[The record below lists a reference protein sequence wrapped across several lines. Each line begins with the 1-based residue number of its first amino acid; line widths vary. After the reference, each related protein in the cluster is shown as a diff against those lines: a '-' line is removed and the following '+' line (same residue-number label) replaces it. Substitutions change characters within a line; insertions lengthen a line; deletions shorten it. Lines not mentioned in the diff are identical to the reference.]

1 MLCPGRTASINL
13 KNKNIGYVGEINPE
27 ISNDLKLDFN
37 PIVFELNH
45 EILNLPMDL
54 NYSSSKYFPY
64 SRRDLSLLMDDQ
76 LEINRVLETI
86 ESLKIKDL
94 QEIMVFDV
102 FTGNNIESGRKSVS
116 IGLIFQSKSRTLKD
130 DEIDIY
136 MQKINQQILK
146 KMKITVR

>member
-1 MLCPGRTASINL
+1 MVGY
-13 KNKNIGYVGEINPE
+13 IGEVNPE

-45 EILNLPMDL
+45 EILKLPMDV
-54 NYSSSKYFPY
+54 NYLPSRYFPY
-64 SRRDLSLLMDDQ
+64 SRRDLSLLMDDK
-76 LEINRVLETI
+76 LEINKVLSAI

-94 QEIMVFDV
+94 QEIMIFDV
-102 FTGNNIESGRKSVS
+102 FKGNNIEDGRKSVS

-130 DEIDIY
+130 DEIDKH
-136 MQKINQQILK
+136 MLKINREILK

>member
-1 MLCPGRTASINL
+1 MYGTSP
-13 KNKNIGYVGEINPE
+13 
-27 ISNDLKLDFN
+27 
-37 PIVFELNH
+37 H
-45 EILNLPMDL
+45 PM
-54 NYSSSKYFPY
+54 
-64 SRRDLSLLMDDQ
+64 
-76 LEINRVLETI
+76 
-86 ESLKIKDL
+86 KIKDL